1 MLSKL
6 IVHSFRR
13 DLRKKGVAMAA
24 VALATCLAT
33 FLLNWS
39 FNLGDKI
46 QKDLRAYGAN
56 ILILPQGESL
66 QFSESNELPTKIVSD
81 QYLQT
86 AELNKIDNIF
96 WKNQIAGLAPIL
108 PVAVESGGSNF
119 TLIGT
124 EFGNENVKM
133 DLRKAAP
140 YLLVD
145 GSWPQTDDQAVAG
158 ANLAQRLGWKQ
169 GSEVQIEFHGKT
181 KTFHLSGIVHSGGA
195 EEEQLIAPLQSV
207 QDFSDSKGKF
217 KQLIVSAVVTP
228 QNQLYQK
235 YQRNPS
241 ALTPQEFERFSCT
254 PYVTSVAKDIAKVF
268 NGAEARIVRRVS
280 QSEENI
286 SHKMNWLMFLVTLAA
301 LIASSLT
308 MTSTTTAMILERR
321 KELALMKAIGSQNAF
336 LLIYLF
342 IEVLIVGI
350 LGSVIGFAMGSFL
363 STSLS
368 KAIFDSS
375 MELKWAVLPLVGTIG
390 VLIILCGSLWP
401 LRQAITLEPA
411 QALKDL

>member
-1 MLSKL
+1 
-6 IVHSFRR
+6 
-13 DLRKKGVAMAA
+13 MAA

-66 QFSESNELPTKIVSD
+66 QYAESNEIPAKIGSN

-86 AELNKIDNIF
+86 SELQKIDTIF
-96 WKNQIAGLAPIL
+96 WKNQIVGLAPIL
-108 PVAVESGGSNF
+108 PVSVQSKGT
-119 TLIGT
+119 TLVLVGT
-124 EFGNENVKM
+124 EFGNKNAKM
-133 DLRKAAP
+133 DLRKASP
-140 YLLVD
+140 YLVVD
-145 GSWPQTDDQAVAG
+145 GSWPKEDDQAVAG
-158 ANLAQRLGWKQ
+158 ATLAQRFGWKL
-169 GSEVQIEFHGKT
+169 GSEVQIESHDRS
-181 KTFHLSGIVHSGGA
+181 KTFKLSGIVHSGGA

-207 QDFSDSKGKF
+207 QDFTDSGGKF
-217 KQLIVSAVVTP
+217 KQLLVSAMITP

-241 ALTPQEFERFSCT
+241 TLTPQEFERFSCT
-254 PYVTSVAKDIAKVF
+254 PYVTTVAADIAKVF

-280 QSEENI
+280 QSEEKI
-286 SHKMNWLMFLVTLAA
+286 SNKMNWLMFLVTLAA
-301 LIASSLT
+301 LVASSLT

-336 LLIYLF
+336 LLTYLF
-342 IEVLIVGI
+342 IEVLILGI
-350 LGSVIGFAMGSFL
+350 LGSVIGFAVGSFL
-363 STSLS
+363 STGLS

>member
-1 MLSKL
+1 MLTRL

-13 DLRKKGVAMAA
+13 DLRKKAVAMAA

-66 QFSESNELPTKIVSD
+66 QYSESNEVPAQIGSD

-86 AELNKIDNIF
+86 ADLQKIETTF
-96 WKNQIAGLAPIL
+96 WKNQIVGLAPIL
-108 PVAVESGGSNF
+108 PVSVQSKSS
-119 TLIGT
+119 TLVLVGT
-124 EFGNENVKM
+124 EFGNKDAKM
-133 DLRKAAP
+133 DLRKASP
-140 YLLVD
+140 YLVID
-145 GSWPQTDDQAVAG
+145 GSWPRTDDEAVAG
-158 ANLAQRLGWKQ
+158 AALAQRFGWKK
-169 GSEVQIEFHGKT
+169 GSEVPVESDGNL
-181 KTFHLSGIVHSGGA
+181 KTFRLSGIVRSGGI
-195 EEEQLIAPLQSV
+195 EEEQLIAPLSSV
-207 QDFSDSKGKF
+207 QALTGSAGKF
-217 KQLIVSAVVTP
+217 KQLLVSAIVTP
-228 QNQLYQK
+228 HNQLYQK
-235 YQRNPS
+235 FQRNPS

-254 PYVTSVAKDIAKVF
+254 PYVTSVAKDIAKAF

-280 QSEENI
+280 QSDEKI

-336 LLIYLF
+336 LLTYLF
-342 IEVLIVGI
+342 IEVLILGI
-350 LGSVIGFAMGSFL
+350 LGSLIGFAVGSFL
-363 STSLS
+363 STGLS

>member
-13 DLRKKGVAMAA
+13 DLRKKAVAMAA

-66 QFSESNELPTKIVSD
+66 QYSESTEIPTKIESN

-86 AELNKIDNIF
+86 AELKKIDTIF

-108 PVAVESGGSNF
+108 PVPVQSKGSN
-119 TLIGT
+119 LVLVGT
-124 EFGNENVKM
+124 EFGNQNPKM

-145 GSWPQTDDQAVAG
+145 GSWPKADDQAVAG
-158 ANLAQRLGWKQ
+158 ATLALRFGWKQ
-169 GSEVQIEFHGKT
+169 GSEVSIASNGKS
-181 KTFHLSGIVHSGGA
+181 KVFLLSGIVHSGGA
-195 EEEQLIAPLQSV
+195 EEEQLIAPLNSV
-207 QDFSDSKGKF
+207 QELTNSSGKF
-217 KQLIVSAVVTP
+217 KQLLVSALVTP

-241 ALTPQEFERFSCT
+241 TLTPQEFERFSCT
-254 PYVTSVAKDIAKVF
+254 PYVTSVAQDIAKVF
-268 NGAEARIVRRVS
+268 NGAESRIVRRVS
-280 QSEENI
+280 QSEEKI

-336 LLIYLF
+336 LLTYLF
-342 IEVLIVGI
+342 IEVLILGI
-350 LGSVIGFAMGSFL
+350 LGSIIGFAVGSFL
-363 STSLS
+363 STGLS

>member
-13 DLRKKGVAMAA
+13 DLRKKAVAMAA

-66 QFSESNELPTKIVSD
+66 QFSESNELPTKIGSD
-81 QYLQT
+81 QYLQIS
-86 AELNKIDNIF
+86 ELKKIDNIF

-108 PVAVESGGSNF
+108 PVSVQSNNSTL

-140 YLLVD
+140 YLIVD
-145 GSWPQTDDQAVAG
+145 GSWPRADDQAVAG
-158 ANLAQRLGWKQ
+158 ANLAQRFGWKQ
-169 GSEVQIEFHGKT
+169 GSEVQIEFRGKT
-181 KTFHLSGIVHSGGA
+181 KRFHLSGIVHSGGA

-207 QDFSDSKGKF
+207 QDFSDSQGKF

-241 ALTPQEFERFSCT
+241 TLTPQEFERFSCT

-280 QSEENI
+280 QSEEKI

-301 LIASSLT
+301 LTASSLT

-321 KELALMKAIGSQNAF
+321 KELALMKAIGSQNTF
-336 LLIYLF
+336 LLTYLF

>member
-1 MLSKL
+1 M
-6 IVHSFRR
+6 
-13 DLRKKGVAMAA
+13 
-24 VALATCLAT
+24 
-33 FLLNWS
+33 
-39 FNLGDKI
+39 
-46 QKDLRAYGAN
+46 
-56 ILILPQGESL
+56 
-66 QFSESNELPTKIVSD
+66 
-81 QYLQT
+81 QT
-86 AELNKIDNIF
+86 AELKKIENIF
-96 WKNQIAGLAPIL
+96 WKNQIAGMAPIL
-108 PVAVESGGSNF
+108 PVSVQSNSS
-119 TLIGT
+119 TLTLVGT
-124 EFGNENVKM
+124 EFGNENAKM

-145 GSWPQTDDQAVAG
+145 GSWPTADDQAVAG
-158 ANLAQRLGWKQ
+158 ASLARRFGWKQ
-169 GSEVQIEFHGKT
+169 GSEVQIESHGKT
-181 KTFHLSGIVHSGGA
+181 KTFHLSGIVRSGGA
-195 EEEQLIAPLQSV
+195 EEEQLIAPLRSV
-207 QDFSDSKGKF
+207 QDFSDTKGKF

-280 QSEENI
+280 QSEEKI

-336 LLIYLF
+336 LLTYLF

-350 LGSVIGFAMGSFL
+350 LGSIIGFAAGSFL
-363 STSLS
+363 STGLS

-390 VLIILCGSLWP
+390 VLIILGGSLWP

>member
-6 IVHSFRR
+6 IGHSFRR
-13 DLRKKGVAMAA
+13 DLRKKAVAMAA

-66 QFSESNELPTKIVSD
+66 QFSESNEIPTKIESN

-86 AELNKIDNIF
+86 ADLQKIENIF
-96 WKNQIAGLAPIL
+96 WTHQIVGLAPIL
-108 PVAVESGGSNF
+108 PISAQSKGT
-119 TLIGT
+119 TLTLVGT
-124 EFGNENVKM
+124 EFGNENAKT

-145 GSWPQTDDQAVAG
+145 GSWPKADDQAVAG
-158 ANLAQRLGWKQ
+158 ATLAQRAGWKQ
-169 GSEVQIEFHGKT
+169 GSAVQIEFHGKT
-181 KTFHLSGIVHSGGA
+181 KTFRVSGIVHSGGA

-207 QDFSDSKGKF
+207 QEFTSKSGKF
-217 KQLIVSAVVTP
+217 KQLLVSAMVTP
-228 QNQLYQK
+228 QNQLYHK

-254 PYVTSVAKDIAKVF
+254 PYVTTVAADIAKVF

-280 QSEENI
+280 QSEEKI
-286 SHKMNWLMFLVTLAA
+286 SNKMNWLMFLVTLAA
-301 LIASSLT
+301 LVASSLT

-321 KELALMKAIGSQNAF
+321 KELALMKAIGSQNGF
-336 LLIYLF
+336 LLTYLF
-342 IEVLIVGI
+342 IEVLILGI
-350 LGSVIGFAMGSFL
+350 LGSLIGFAVGSFL
-363 STSLS
+363 STALS